1 MSEKQDE
8 ISALKAE
15 QANLSTDIAGINRE
29 LKKHA
34 AAFESVGRKL
44 NEYAEQVVLDKGKVW
59 VHGRPSDFVFAEELF
74 DIRKVGELTDGL
86 RTRIKRSMEIEAQLR
101 QMDAE

>member
-1 MSEKQDE
+1 MSEGQDQS
-8 ISALKAE
+8 SALKAE
-15 QANLSTDIAGINRE
+15 QANLATEIARIYAE

-59 VHGRPSDFVFAEELF
+59 VQGRPSNFIFAEELF
-74 DIRKVGELTDGL
+74 DIRKVGELTHQL
-86 RTRIKRSMEIEAQLR
+86 RIRIDRSVEIEDQLR
-101 QMDAE
+101 QMEQ